1 MSSLLFA
8 TALVLALALP
18 AAQPPSRNIWESQYK
33 TRAAADMARQ
43 FENDGRPVY
52 RHRAEIIRLLEL
64 RPGMAVAEIGAGSG
78 FLSLMAARAIG
89 PAGRVTATELDPKM
103 VAYMNDRAK
112 AEGLSNFTA
121 TAARTDS
128 TGLAAA
134 SADAVV
140 IVNTYSFF
148 DRPQEM
154 LASVAQ
160 SMRRGALLVIVDFPP
175 ADGSGAAPDGVVATA
190 KAAGLQVVD
199 RHDVVP
205 GHYLLR
211 FRKP

>member
-1 MSSLLFA
+1 
-8 TALVLALALP
+8 
-18 AAQPPSRNIWESQYK
+18 
-33 TRAAADMARQ
+33 
-43 FENDGRPVY
+43 
-52 RHRAEIIRLLEL
+52 
-64 RPGMAVAEIGAGSG
+64 
-78 FLSLMAARAIG
+78 MAAKAIG
-89 PAGRVTATELDPKM
+89 PTGRATATELDPKM
-103 VAYMNDRAK
+103 VAFMNDRAK

-128 TGLAAA
+128 TGLPTA
-134 SADAVV
+134 SADAVL

-154 LASVAQ
+154 LGSVAQ
-160 SMRRGALLVIVDFPP
+160 SMRPGALLVIVDFPP
-175 ADGSGAAPDGVVATA
+175 SDGSGSAPDAVVATA
-190 KAAGLQVVD
+190 KAAGLSAVD